1 MSEYIIALYSNG
13 ALPALDGY
21 IVTLEI
27 AAYAQYCHSETER
40 CYCGTDICSELNCD
54 VFTQERCICNPQMRS
69 DMNRYLFTLNGEVF
83 TFRCAHSIKPTHLCS
98 KLDGIM
104 VYCDDEG

>member
-1 MSEYIIALYSNG
+1 
-13 ALPALDGY
+13 
-21 IVTLEI
+21 
-27 AAYAQYCHSETER
+27 
-40 CYCGTDICSELNCD
+40 
-54 VFTQERCICNPQMRS
+54 
-69 DMNRYLFTLNGEVF
+69 MNRYLFTLDSVVF